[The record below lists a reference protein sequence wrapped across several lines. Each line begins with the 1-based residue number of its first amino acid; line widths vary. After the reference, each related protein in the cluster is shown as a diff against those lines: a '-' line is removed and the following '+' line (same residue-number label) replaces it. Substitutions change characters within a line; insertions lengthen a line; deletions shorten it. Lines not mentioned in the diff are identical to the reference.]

1 MEAAFQQQ
9 PHHTDRNAEAHQRH
23 SEATSQIRMLPT
35 DPKTDQQA
43 RKQLKQE
50 PQDALRKTTSKT

>member
-1 MEAAFQQQ
+1 
-9 PHHTDRNAEAHQRH
+9 
-23 SEATSQIRMLPT
+23 MLPT

-43 RKQLKQE
+43 RKQLKKE

>member
-1 MEAAFQQQ
+1 
-9 PHHTDRNAEAHQRH
+9 
-23 SEATSQIRMLPT
+23 MLPT

-50 PQDALRKTTSKT
+50 PQNARRRNTSKT

>member
-1 MEAAFQQQ
+1 
-9 PHHTDRNAEAHQRH
+9 
-23 SEATSQIRMLPT
+23 MLPT

-50 PQDALRKTTSKT
+50 PQNVRRRKTSKT